1 MQGGDGKMQ
10 NILKMQATKAR
21 RVKST
26 TAKASGQNT
35 GNTTEITKIKP
46 TKSERENT
54 AGVQTI
60 LTRR

>member
-1 MQGGDGKMQ
+1 
-10 NILKMQATKAR
+10 MQATKAR

-46 TKSERENT
+46 TKSEGETQLRYK
-54 AGVQTI
+54 
-60 LTRR
+60 LY

>member
-1 MQGGDGKMQ
+1 MQGGDRKLQ
-10 NILKMQATKAR
+10 KKKKMQATKAR

-54 AGVQTI
+54 AGVQTT
-60 LTRR
+60 LRRR

>member
-1 MQGGDGKMQ
+1 MQGGDRKLQ
-10 NILKMQATKAR
+10 KKKKMQATKAR

-46 TKSERENT
+46 TKSEGETQLRYK
-54 AGVQTI
+54 
-60 LTRR
+60 LH

>member
-1 MQGGDGKMQ
+1 MQGGDGKIQ

-35 GNTTEITKIKP
+35 GNTTEITNK
-46 TKSERENT
+46 E
-54 AGVQTI
+54 
-60 LTRR
+60 